1 MKHQI
6 NLQFKTTLQ
15 RLLLLCVTLFLVS
28 GSYAHEQ
35 VKVVVVPLAGDDLR
49 TVYEIGETGPAG
61 GIVFHV
67 TQGGRHG
74 LEAAPV
80 NQSEGVT
87 WCINTDIASIEN
99 LATPDVVDPNT
110 GAHNTAA
117 IIATC
122 GTATAAGVA
131 SSYEGP
137 NGITTGWYLP
147 NKEELNL
154 LYLQKVAGTVVGF
167 PVGFGIYWSSSEHI
181 TDVFAWVQF
190 FDTGAQAADLRVF
203 DYSKV
208 RAVRAF

>member
-131 SSYEGP
+131 SGYEGP

-154 LYLQKVAGTVVGF
+154 LYLQKVIVG
-167 PVGFGIYWSSSEHI
+167 GFASDNYWSSSEF
-181 TDVFAWVQF
+181 DSNFAWIQF
-190 FDTGAQAADLRVF
+190 FVNGFQSVGWKG
-203 DYSKV
+203 SHGIKV
-208 RAVRAF
+208 RAVRAL